1 MSNYFRTLLRFE
13 KARASARDHQGDS
26 AHEEE
31 QPHGSRTENRRG
43 ADRRPHEPADG
54 AGAASSPVE
63 TPAPERGAEVEATR
77 RPLPPSP
84 PPSRHDDWQ
93 DFRSPLVP
101 PRRKARRRRPR
112 SGKPSLRARLV
123 GLFRRKKGDIESA
136 ESVLAHGRLLDSLRA
151 SDTRYSS
158 PGVVL
163 ASAGGHASVRQVV
176 DGLVRQARTMGVRI
190 ALAELVLEGDE
201 RVLRSREDDASMPTA
216 TKLELT
222 GAGSDQI
229 LRDWFERA
237 TAGHDLLI
245 VEGPPLTQ
253 SVDAALLAR
262 AGDGLSIVLE
272 PRLTTREEFETA
284 IERTRASGCFVLGL
298 VMSHHQHWLPR
309 FLRGFFNSYPKSI
322 RTRPRRG

>member
-13 KARASARDHQGDS
+13 KARAASRRQ
-26 AHEEE
+26 EEE
-31 QPHGSRTENRRG
+31 DDSPRPDAEDG
-43 ADRRPHEPADG
+43 ADRPSPRASGAPATDRPRAQHDSDRHPID
-54 AGAASSPVE
+54 PLLRPQP
-63 TPAPERGAEVEATR
+63 PAPRG
-77 RPLPPSP
+77 
-84 PPSRHDDWQ
+84 DDWQ
-93 DFRSPLVP
+93 DFRTPLVP
-101 PRRKARRRRPR
+101 PHRKKRRTRSRERKSSLFSRLGQLLRRR
-112 SGKPSLRARLV
+112 SNGV
-123 GLFRRKKGDIESA
+123 ESA
-136 ESVLAHGRLLDSLRA
+136 ESLLAHGQLLDSLRA
-151 SDTRYSS
+151 ADTRYSS

-163 ASAGGHASVRQVV
+163 TSAGGHASVRQVV

-190 ALAELVLEGDE
+190 ALAELVIEGEE
-201 RVLRSREDDASMPTA
+201 RVLRSRDDDASLPTA
-216 TKLELT
+216 THLELT
-222 GAGSDQI
+222 GAGSDQV

-262 AGDGLSIVLE
+262 SGDGLSIVLE

-298 VMSHHQHWLPR
+298 VMSHHRHWLPR

-322 RTRPRRG
+322 RTRGRRG